1 VIKEHGFAICHWLGW
16 EGKRHVMIFQP
27 GNLPVVWYREVPGSR
42 GIGRTAKA
50 GCLFLQMA
58 SFEGM

>member
-1 VIKEHGFAICHWLGW
+1 VRLLFYATDASHW
-16 EGKRHVMIFQP
+16 EGKSRVMIFQP

-50 GCLFLQMA
+50 GCLF
-58 SFEGM
+58 FTDGFF